1 MLGPFLHYWW
11 MLPLGFAVG
20 VLGTLVGAGGG
31 FILVPLLLL
40 LFPTHTPETITS
52 ISLAAACA
60 NATSGSVSY
69 ARMRRIDYKS
79 GLLFAAASIPGV
91 SLGAMATQWM
101 DRDTFDA
108 VFGVLLIVMAVVLM
122 RRSARTVGRNAHREA
137 HSPSRLGTYNLPLGL
152 AVSAGVGFVSG
163 VLGIGGGIMHVP
175 ALVYLLQFPVHFATA
190 TSHFVLA
197 ISAAVGT
204 IVHIVNGNF
213 DAGGMHRTV
222 VLCIG
227 VVAGAPLGA
236 RLSRKLHDRWI
247 VIALAAALLV
257 VGARLA
263 YIGASGQ
270 SPPPSPASLP
280 PPSPASSASK

>member
-1 MLGPFLHYWW
+1 MLGSLLHYWW

-40 LFPTHTPETITS
+40 IYPGHEPETITS

-60 NATSGSVSY
+60 NATAGSVSY
-69 ARMRRIDYKS
+69 GRMRRIDYKS

-91 SLGAMATQWM
+91 TLGAMATQWL
-101 DRDTFDA
+101 DRSTFDA
-108 VFGVLLIVMAVVLM
+108 VFGGLLVVMSVVLV
-122 RRSARTVGRNAHREA
+122 RRSARGVGRNAHREA

-175 ALVYLLQFPVHFATA
+175 ALVYLLHFPVHFATA

-204 IVHIVNGNF
+204 VVHIVNGNF
-213 DAGGMHRTV
+213 DAGGTHRTV
-222 VLCIG
+222 ALCLG
-227 VVAGAPLGA
+227 VVAGAPIGA
-236 RLSRKLHDRWI
+236 RLSRRLRDRWI
-247 VIALAAALLV
+247 VLALAAALLV
-257 VGARLA
+257 VGVRLA
-263 YIGASGQ
+263 YLGAMGRG
-270 SPPPSPASLP
+270 
-280 PPSPASSASK
+280 